1 MNESVHP
8 TFYRILAPMGAL
20 LFLIG
25 TAWALIRVPEV
36 PVVLTE
42 QAAPLPSFLDAL
54 ARLVLLPACA
64 YALSFSSLGVFVLPC
79 LLIWQGYSQ
88 SALAVSLSTSQS
100 LPSVLRVLGL
110 PNLIAVPCMF
120 AVTLPA
126 FLFSLIRFRQVLGK
140 PSSFYVSRTRQFGTL
155 LICLSVLSLCA
166 LYCALVSPQLTALS
180 T

>member
-8 TFYRILAPMGAL
+8 AFYRILAPMGAL

-25 TAWALIRVPEV
+25 TAWALIREPAVSV
-36 PVVLTE
+36 SLTE
-42 QAAPLPSFLDAL
+42 PGAPLPSFLDAL

-64 YALSFSSLGVFVLPC
+64 YAFSFSSLGVFALPC
-79 LLIWQGYSQ
+79 LLMWQGYTQAS
-88 SALAVSLSTSQS
+88 LAVSLSTTQS
-100 LPSVLRVLGL
+100 LPLLLCVLGL

-120 AVTLPA
+120 AVTIPA
-126 FLFSLIRFRQVLGK
+126 FLFSLIRLRQVLGK
-140 PSSFYVSRTRQFGTL
+140 SSSFTVSRTRQFGTL

-166 LYCALVSPQLTALS
+166 FYCALVSPQLTALS